1 LAFSNQLTG
10 KESLMLS
17 LTRRSEESLLIY
29 PHEDI
34 DPTMTVGELFSN
46 GPIKVQVVQ
55 VEGNQVRLG
64 VDAPRALLVMR
75 DELVVEGRTNASVS
89 GV

>member
-1 LAFSNQLTG
+1 
-10 KESLMLS
+10 MLS
-17 LTRRSEESLLIY
+17 FTRRSEESLLIY
-29 PHEDI
+29 PNEAI
-34 DPTMTVGELFSN
+34 DPKLTVGELFAN

-64 VDAPRALLVMR
+64 VNAPRALLVMR